1 MLSAQS
7 RRRERP
13 ESCQQFLVN
22 LGIACDDI
30 GTQRVLGAGGRA
42 DAAAGF
48 LNQQRPGRGVP
59 GRQSEFPKTVDAS
72 GRHIGKIQ
80 RCRPRPAHTG
90 RGGHNHLEHGEIL
103 IDMGAGTKRKTGADQ
118 RAFQGALR
126 ADPDFLALE
135 LRAVAARSGEEF
147 LPHGIVDHGVLQAAL
162 VLERDRHREGRETM
176 QKIRGAVERIDD
188 PDELVVAAAPAFLGE
203 ERVLRVAAADG
214 GDDVGFGLAVDLG
227 HEIVAALAVDFQGI
241 EARKAAHDQVTGA
254 SGGAHAGIEQGLHNG
269 ALEKQSMTA
278 LVRIVLIDPSHPGNI
293 GSVARA
299 MKNMAVTDLVLV
311 RPRSFPHAEANALA
325 AGADDILTGARIVS
339 TVAEAIS
346 DCGFIAGTTSRPR
359 SYYWEFTTPRD
370 VAGRI
375 VGLPEENRAALL
387 FGSERYGL
395 ATEDLNHCNVLVRI
409 PANPEY
415 CSLNLAM
422 SVQLMSYEIFMSRE
436 HPQSRTQLELP
447 LAPSG
452 DVEHFYAHL
461 HQVLNEIDFDDRTGH
476 LMERLRRLFNRA
488 QLDRNELNILRGILS
503 AVQGR
508 RGQSA
513 QRPRTERGGGKERD

>member
-1 MLSAQS
+1 
-7 RRRERP
+7 
-13 ESCQQFLVN
+13 V
-22 LGIACDDI
+22 
-30 GTQRVLGAGGRA
+30 
-42 DAAAGF
+42 
-48 LNQQRPGRGVP
+48 
-59 GRQSEFPKTVDAS
+59 
-72 GRHIGKIQ
+72 
-80 RCRPRPAHTG
+80 
-90 RGGHNHLEHGEIL
+90 
-103 IDMGAGTKRKTGADQ
+103 
-118 RAFQGALR
+118 
-126 ADPDFLALE
+126 
-135 LRAVAARSGEEF
+135 
-147 LPHGIVDHGVLQAAL
+147 
-162 VLERDRHREGRETM
+162 
-176 QKIRGAVERIDD
+176 
-188 PDELVVAAAPAFLGE
+188 
-203 ERVLRVAAADG
+203 
-214 GDDVGFGLAVDLG
+214 
-227 HEIVAALAVDFQGI
+227 
-241 EARKAAHDQVTGA
+241 
-254 SGGAHAGIEQGLHNG
+254 
-269 ALEKQSMTA
+269 TA

-299 MKNMAVTDLVLV
+299 MKNMAISDLVLV

-325 AGADDILTGARIVS
+325 AGADDVLANARIVA

-375 VGLPEENRAALL
+375 VALPEENRAALL

-409 PANPEY
+409 PANPDY

-422 SVQLMSYEIFMSRE
+422 SVQLIAYEIFLARE
-436 HPQSRTQLELP
+436 QPHSRTQLELP

-461 HQVLNEIDFDDRTGH
+461 HQVLDEIDFEDRTGH

-488 QLDRNELNILRGILS
+488 QLDRNELNIMRGILS

-513 QRPRTERGGGKERD
+513 QRSRK

>member
-1 MLSAQS
+1 
-7 RRRERP
+7 
-13 ESCQQFLVN
+13 
-22 LGIACDDI
+22 
-30 GTQRVLGAGGRA
+30 
-42 DAAAGF
+42 
-48 LNQQRPGRGVP
+48 
-59 GRQSEFPKTVDAS
+59 
-72 GRHIGKIQ
+72 
-80 RCRPRPAHTG
+80 
-90 RGGHNHLEHGEIL
+90 
-103 IDMGAGTKRKTGADQ
+103 
-118 RAFQGALR
+118 
-126 ADPDFLALE
+126 
-135 LRAVAARSGEEF
+135 
-147 LPHGIVDHGVLQAAL
+147 
-162 VLERDRHREGRETM
+162 
-176 QKIRGAVERIDD
+176 
-188 PDELVVAAAPAFLGE
+188 
-203 ERVLRVAAADG
+203 
-214 GDDVGFGLAVDLG
+214 
-227 HEIVAALAVDFQGI
+227 
-241 EARKAAHDQVTGA
+241 VT
-254 SGGAHAGIEQGLHNG
+254 S
-269 ALEKQSMTA
+269 

-299 MKNMAVTDLVLV
+299 MKNMALSDLVLV

-325 AGADDILTGARIVS
+325 AGADDVLASARIVS
-339 TVAEAIS
+339 SVAEAIS

-359 SYYWEFTTPRD
+359 SYYWEFTTPRE

-375 VGLPEENRAALL
+375 VALPDENRAALL

-422 SVQLMSYEIFMSRE
+422 SVQLAAYEIFMARE
-436 HPQSRTQLELP
+436 QPHSHVQLEMP

-488 QLDRNELNILRGILS
+488 QLDRNELNIMRGILS

-513 QRPRTERGGGKERD
+513 RRSK